1 MNKFPPN
8 SHKYKQEQ
16 KEKATAG
23 ESRQIQKV
31 VSGKAKVKKKSEV
44 RKFADIFI
52 AEDFGE
58 VKRFV
63 VEDLVVPGVKKLIVS
78 IIKNSAEMI
87 FGESGERDRFSS
99 GARLGYISYDK
110 YSASRRDDRR
120 DRAPKSRTRFDYE
133 DVIFESRADAENA
146 RLQMEEVIDKYGFV
160 TVSDLYDMADLSA
173 PYTGNRYGWT
183 NVRNAEPVR
192 LRDGG
197 YILKLPRIEVL
208 D

>member
-1 MNKFPPN
+1 MDKFQPN

-16 KEKATAG
+16 KEKAAS
-23 ESRQIQKV
+23 ESRNIQKV
-31 VSGKAKVKKKSEV
+31 VSGTAKVKKKSEV

-52 AEDFGE
+52 AEDAAE

-63 VEDLVVPGVKKLIVS
+63 VEDLIVPGVKKLIVS

-87 FGESGERDRFSS
+87 FGETGDRDRFSS

-120 DRAPKSRTRFDYE
+120 DRNTKARTRFDYE

-146 RLQMEEVIDKYGFV
+146 RMQMEEVIDKYGFV

-183 NVRNAEPVR
+183 NIRSAEPVR

>member
-1 MNKFPPN
+1 MDKIQP
-8 SHKYKQEQ
+8 KIKQ
-16 KEKATAG
+16 KPAAP
-23 ESRQIQKV
+23 ESRKIQKV
-31 VSGKAKVKKKSEV
+31 VSGTAKVKKKSEV

-52 AEDFGE
+52 AEDAAE
-58 VKRFV
+58 VKRFIV
-63 VEDLVVPGVKKLIVS
+63 DDLVVPGIKKLIVS

-87 FGESGERDRFSS
+87 FGETGDRDRFSS

-110 YSASRRDDRR
+110 YSSSRRDDRR
-120 DRAPKSRTRFDYE
+120 DRNTRTRTRFDYE

-146 RLQMEEVIDKYGFV
+146 RMQMEEVIDKYGFV

-183 NVRNAEPVR
+183 NIRTAEPMR

>member
-1 MNKFPPN
+1 MDKIQP
-8 SHKYKQEQ
+8 KTKQ
-16 KEKATAG
+16 KPAAP
-23 ESRQIQKV
+23 ESRKIQKV
-31 VSGKAKVKKKSEV
+31 VSGTAKVKKKSEV

-52 AEDFGE
+52 AEDAAE
-58 VKRFV
+58 VKRFIV
-63 VEDLVVPGVKKLIVS
+63 DDLVVPGIKKLIVS

-87 FGESGERDRFSS
+87 FGETGERDRFSS

-110 YSASRRDDRR
+110 CSASRRDDRR
-120 DRAPKSRTRFDYE
+120 DRNTRSRTRFDYE

-146 RLQMEEVIDKYGFV
+146 RMQMEEVIDKYGSV

-183 NVRNAEPVR
+183 NIRTAEPMR

>member
-1 MNKFPPN
+1 MDKFQPN

-16 KEKATAG
+16 KEKAAA
-23 ESRQIQKV
+23 ESRNIQKV
-31 VSGKAKVKKKSEV
+31 VSGTAKVKKKSEV

-52 AEDFGE
+52 AEDAAE

-63 VEDLVVPGVKKLIVS
+63 VEDLVVPGVKRLIVS

-87 FGESGERDRFSS
+87 FGETGERDRFSS

-120 DRAPKSRTRFDYE
+120 DRNTKARTRFDYE

-146 RLQMEEVIDKYGFV
+146 RMQMEEVIDKYGFV

-183 NVRNAEPVR
+183 NIRSAEPVR